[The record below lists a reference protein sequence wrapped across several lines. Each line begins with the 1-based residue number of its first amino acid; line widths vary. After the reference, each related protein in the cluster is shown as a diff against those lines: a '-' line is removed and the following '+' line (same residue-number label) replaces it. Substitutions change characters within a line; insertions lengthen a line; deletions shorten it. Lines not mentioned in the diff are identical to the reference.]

1 MSGCLHNSFF
11 IEQSL
16 LAYGFSVKAG
26 FYPHLS
32 VEFYQSFRLLIAALL
47 ILPLWVLGKVSTNS
61 RERGAL

>member
-1 MSGCLHNSFF
+1 MSGCLHNSF

-26 FYPHLS
+26 FYPYLS
-32 VEFYQSFRLLIAALL
+32 GDFYQAFRLLIAARL